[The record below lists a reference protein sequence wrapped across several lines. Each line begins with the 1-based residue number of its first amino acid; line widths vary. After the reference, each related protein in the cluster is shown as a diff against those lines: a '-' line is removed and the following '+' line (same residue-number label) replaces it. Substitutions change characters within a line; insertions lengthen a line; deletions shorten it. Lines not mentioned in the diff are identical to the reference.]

1 MKICPQCRTNYGD
14 EDVFCQ
20 ICGTQLM
27 RFHSEEERLTKPSAP
42 EKNKSAERTCS
53 QCGLIYPEGCAFCE
67 HCGIRLGSA
76 GAAAGAAFQAETPF
90 TQPPEFPYN
99 APIQQEYAPSENVSN
114 TSPYPTQ
121 PNPEPASYIPPQQ
134 HIQQEVIRK
143 SGSQNTTLILLISLA
158 ALLLIAVIFILF
170 LLLRPEK
177 NNQQD
182 HIPNGGLAIEM
193 ETTAGTTEAPAP
205 KTEFAFVE
213 NTATESPAVLTVR
226 TEPTTTAK
234 VTKPETT
241 TAIMTTTRKTATVA
255 ATTTTKAAET
265 PESLP
270 EYGEGGISNILNGG
284 YAARDENYVYFSDEN
299 GLYRYNNSESMQ
311 LTDFRTYYINEQD
324 DYLYF
329 TNANEGNMICRMKK
343 DGSGYEVLLDAYCY
357 ELTLYDGWLYFSTD
371 VSGSRAI
378 SRMKP
383 DGSEL
388 TSLVQTTVWYMCILE
403 DTIFYCDYDN
413 DYKLCAVNTD
423 GSNQRVLFEGECSD
437 LCAANGRIYFSA
449 DRTTRQ
455 LYSMNPDGSDFL
467 MEAPNYAKH
476 TNYMNGR
483 LFFISD
489 DSKLYTCVPSTG
501 QVELYA
507 DVEMTYPVLLPGM
520 IFFEDE
526 SGVVYQYTTND

>member
-20 ICGTQLM
+20 ICGSQLM
-27 RFHSEEERLTKPSAP
+27 NFHSEEERLSKPSAP
-42 EKNKSAERTCS
+42 EKDKSAQRTCS

-67 HCGIRLGSA
+67 QCGIRLGPA
-76 GAAAGAAFQAETPF
+76 GAAGEPFQPETPF
-90 TQPPEFPYN
+90 TQPPELSYD
-99 APIQQEYAPSENVSN
+99 APAEEEYIPPENVSY
-114 TSPYPTQ
+114 TSPPLIQ
-121 PNPEPASYIPPQQ
+121 PASYTPQPPPQQ
-134 HIQQEVIRK
+134 REVLQK
-143 SGSQNTTLILLISLA
+143 SSRQNTMFILVIGLA
-158 ALLLIAVIFILF
+158 ALLLIAIIFMMF
-170 LLLRPEK
+170 LLFRPEK
-177 NNQQD
+177 DNQQD
-182 HIPNGGLAIEM
+182 RQPDGGLVIEM
-193 ETTAGTTEAPAP
+193 ETTMVTTEAPAL
-205 KTEFAFVE
+205 KTEFEFVE
-213 NTATESPAVLTVR
+213 NTATEAPAVRTVR
-226 TEPTTTAK
+226 TEPATTAK
-234 VTKPETT
+234 TTKPAATVIVTT
-241 TAIMTTTRKTATVA
+241 TVQKITSAAVTTTV
-255 ATTTTKAAET
+255 TTQAAEI
-265 PESLP
+265 PERFP
-270 EYGEGGISNILNGG
+270 EYGESGISNILNGG
-284 YAARDENYVYFSDEN
+284 YAVRDEDYVYFSDES
-299 GLYRYNNSESMQ
+299 GLYRYNGSESMH
-311 LTDFRTYYINEQD
+311 LTDFRTYYLNEQD

-449 DRTTRQ
+449 DRTSRQ
-455 LYSMNPDGSDFL
+455 LCSMNLDGSGFL
-467 MEAPNYAKH
+467 MEASAYAKH

-489 DSKLYTCVPSTG
+489 DSKLYTCVPGTS

-526 SGVVYQYTTND
+526 NGIVYQYTTNE